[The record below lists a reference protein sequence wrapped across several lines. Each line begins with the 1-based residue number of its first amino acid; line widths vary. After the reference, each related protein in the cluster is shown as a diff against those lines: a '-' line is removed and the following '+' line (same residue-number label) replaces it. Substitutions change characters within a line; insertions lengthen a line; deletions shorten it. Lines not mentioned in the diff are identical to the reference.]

1 MGRLEQATRRTKAS
15 VADTMDVLWMATAST
30 KVEERD
36 KWLVLQGAAKALSM
50 ASGIVAGGLD
60 DAKFQDDEVL
70 IKMLSK
76 DLRNVVQL
84 FRDAI
89 EDGREPWEERRWD

>member
-15 VADTMDVLWMATAST
+15 VADTMDALWMATAST

-60 DAKFQDDEVL
+60 DTRFQDDGVL
-70 IKMLSK
+70 VEMLSK
-76 DLRNVVQL
+76 DLRGVVTQ

-89 EDGREPWEERRWD
+89 EDGREPWDERRWD